1 MSRLLSE
8 ADWKAQEEM
17 DTERAQL
24 PVLNSLLYRVW
35 NEKTN
40 MMKMASVQ
48 NGFKEYKPWLSKS

>member
-17 DTERAQL
+17 DTEGN
-24 PVLNSLLYRVW
+24 PGHNSLLYRIW

-40 MMKMASVQ
+40 MLKMVSVR
-48 NGFKEYKPWLSKS
+48 NGYEEYKPWLSKS